1 MVDVVLL
8 IVLCIAPFLMAALNA
23 LLIIQ
28 YQNRS
33 EAAYAIP
40 SKVVV
45 ALALIVGECCV
56 LMLPFDVANTTADGG
71 IPTGTLWMVLY
82 CLVAIFSIVVLPFVF
97 VWHQNDIT
105 DLTGNSVSG
114 VIKRVLTTIAT
125 VIIVLLVFV
134 IVCTVVYLFFGVA
147 EIPVT
152 RLDAGT
158 VPEITDPAHTGC
170 TEPCG
175 TRSGYVSFR
184 VSPVLFLVTVI
195 DFVGYL
201 VMIIFG
207 SVGLAS
213 VPYDLIWGF
222 KTRPHALSERTY
234 NEQKTLIYQDAVKL
248 LDWGKEL
255 RDERRNSSHKSTKQ
269 RQKYNKWR
277 AGVDI
282 VERRYKQLEELHR
295 DPGALVL
302 MGYLKLFFGIIA
314 AVFSLAWIVHIV
326 LYLVIPNRH
335 LLCLNGM
342 FLAMNN
348 AWSFLGT
355 IAYGLFAFYLLFCV
369 IAGLLK
375 FGLRFFCLS
384 FPHHPHLSTHICF
397 AHHHLSSAASC
408 SRCPHLSD
416 GKGRH
421 TCHILCLQRHPYPCW
436 RHHCDPLLYRRL
448 LGICGQHCC
457 CPFVL
462 FIFDFPTLTNCFTH
476 MSLLLTEVFVESIG
490 SLRILRYFFQYSVFG
505 MVLLPFVAL
514 LILFLCRCHK
524 TKELPDYYYD
534 KGA

>member
-33 EAAYAIP
+33 EAAFAIP

-56 LMLPFDVANTTADGG
+56 LMLPFDVANTTAEGG

-82 CLVAIFSIVVLPFVF
+82 CLVAVFAIVVLPFVF

-105 DLTGNSVSG
+105 DLTGNSVGG
-114 VIKRVLTTIAT
+114 VVKRVLTTIAT

-158 VPEITDPAHTGC
+158 VPTVTDPAHTGC

-175 TRSGYVSFR
+175 VRSGYVSFR

-255 RDERRNSSHKSTKQ
+255 RDERRSGGRKSNKQ

-282 VERRYKQLEELHR
+282 IERRYKQLEELHR

-326 LYLVIPNRH
+326 LYLVIPNRQ

-355 IAYGLFAFYLLFCV
+355 IAYGLFAFYLLLCV

-375 FGLRFFCLS
+375 FGLRFFCL
-384 FPHHPHLSTHICF
+384 FPPFTFIIFCVTLCHFFFSCF
-397 AHHHLSSAASC
+397 
-408 SRCPHLSD
+408 RRPHLSD
-416 GKGRH
+416 GERRH
-421 TCHILCLQRHPYPCW
+421 SRHFLCLQCYLDACW
-436 RHHCDPLLYRRL
+436 SHHRDALLYRCL
-448 LGICGQHCC
+448 LGIC
-457 CPFVL
+457 
-462 FIFDFPTLTNCFTH
+462 
-476 MSLLLTEVFVESIG
+476 
-490 SLRILRYFFQYSVFG
+490 
-505 MVLLPFVAL
+505 
-514 LILFLCRCHK
+514 
-524 TKELPDYYYD
+524 
-534 KGA
+534 